1 MQRRPP
7 RPKRSDPLFPYTTLF
22 RSELRSRRQRIA
34 MPACRMQVGAAHAA
48 PGDADDRLAFAG
60 LGIGHVFDGEGFAD
74 RLEQR
79 CFHFYLPTRIFL
91 YMISERDPAIFPKDR
106 KSTRLNSSH

>member
-1 MQRRPP
+1 
-7 RPKRSDPLFPYTTLF
+7 
-22 RSELRSRRQRIA
+22 
-34 MPACRMQVGAAHAA
+34 MPACRVQVGAAHAA

-79 CFHFYLPTRIFL
+79 CFHFSLPTRIFL
-91 YMISERDPAIFPKDR
+91 YMIRERDPAIFPNGKGTER
-106 KSTRLNSSH
+106 KLEEDCEALLMSVQRSEERRVGTGGVRRWRAGGGT